1 MTNLVGQPLSKSEQT
16 RTGAKIRLE
25 IDPTARDPGSLEEEA
40 VRRERSPA
48 EREVRSRCPMQHSPG
63 GNVVSE
69 DNAMDSAGSKNEFLY
84 GCLAGPMSDLSAP
97 AQGIACATTCSHEGA
112 RQPYRYRPRR
122 AENPT

>member
-1 MTNLVGQPLSKSEQT
+1 MPARHPVAGLNPTYDEPRSVMTNLVGQPLSKSEQT

-48 EREVRSRCPMQHSPG
+48 EREVRSRCPMHHSPG
-63 GNVVSE
+63 GDVVSE

-84 GCLAGPMSDLSAP
+84 GCLAGP
-97 AQGIACATTCSHEGA
+97 HE
-112 RQPYRYRPRR
+112 
-122 AENPT
+122 